1 MNKLLIASLAGA
13 LSLGL
18 LANPV
23 AVPAPV
29 PAPAAA
35 VPSAVPSTVA
45 PVPAPV
51 AVPAPVPAPVA
62 AVPAPV
68 AVAVVPSAVPATV
81 SNVPAVEE
89 AEKGALCKVYNIPQP
104 HRVYDAQGGYIGAA
118 LAALE
123 KGAVAV
129 DWGYD
134 AKATR
139 FDAADI
145 AKHQFTVAKWE
156 GVLKMT
162 RAATLVVN
170 VSGGMPYCVTI
181 NGQSVMGDAFGRH
194 MVQRT
199 MSVPVTKGFNRISI
213 VRAWWRGS
221 IYSPGTENFTIDF
234 RDAASIEPA
243 RPLRPSMLK
252 HLVGDDEGSV
262 KNDLIEE

>member
-23 AVPAPV
+23 

-35 VPSAVPSTVA
+35 VPAAVPSTVA
-45 PVPAPV
+45 PVPASV
-51 AVPAPVPAPVA
+51 AVVPAPVTVSVSAS
-62 AVPAPV
+62 AVPV
-68 AVAVVPSAVPATV
+68 AVE
-81 SNVPAVEE
+81 NVPAVEE

-156 GVLKMT
+156 GVLKMK

-181 NGQSVMGDAFGRH
+181 NGQTVMNGGWGDR

-213 VRAWWRGS
+213 VRALWWRGVYGVS
-221 IYSPGTENFTIDF
+221 EDFSIDF
-234 RDAASIEPA
+234 RDAASTEPA
-243 RPLRPSMLK
+243 RPLRPSLLK
-252 HLVGDDEGSV
+252 HLVGDDEGGV

>member
-1 MNKLLIASLAGA
+1 MNKLQIASLAGA

-23 AVPAPV
+23 PAPV
-29 PAPAAA
+29 AAVPAA
-35 VPSAVPSTVA
+35 VPS
-45 PVPAPV
+45 PV
-51 AVPAPVPAPVA
+51 ANVPAPVPAPVA

-68 AVAVVPSAVPATV
+68 AVVPAPVTVSVSASAVPAAV
-81 SNVPAVEE
+81 ANVPAVEE

-104 HRVYDAQGGYIGAA
+104 RRTHDAQGGYIGAA
-118 LAALE
+118 LATIE
-123 KGAVAV
+123 KGAVAA

-145 AKHQFTVAKWE
+145 AKHPFTVAKWE

-181 NGQSVMGDAFGRH
+181 NGQSVMGDALGRH

-199 MSVPVTKGFNRISI
+199 MSVPVTKGFNRVSI
-213 VRAWWRGS
+213 VRAWWRCS
-221 IYSPGTENFTIDF
+221 LYNAGTENFTIDF

-243 RPLRPSMLK
+243 RPLQPSMLK
-252 HLVGDDEGSV
+252 HLVGDDEGGV